1 MSRLIN
7 CGLQELLER
16 YMAEN
21 HELKN
26 VIIKLEKELEE
37 IKNGESEKN

>member
-1 MSRLIN
+1 MSKLIN

-16 YMAEN
+16 YITEN
-21 HELKN
+21 RELKN
-26 VIIKLEKELEE
+26 IILKLEKELEE

>member
-21 HELKN
+21 HELKKA
-26 VIIKLEKELEE
+26 IIKLEKELEE

>member
-1 MSRLIN
+1 MSKLIN
-7 CGLQELLER
+7 CGLQELLGR

-21 HELKN
+21 HELKK